1 MKTNKKIAQLKK
13 ALREKETEIRILT
26 RMINTYSTLLWRKTD
41 ELNEA
46 TLYSSG
52 FKGIKLTELRLRH
65 LFIDTTEK

>member
-1 MKTNKKIAQLKK
+1 MKTKKIAQLKK
-13 ALREKETEIRILT
+13 VLREKETEIRILT
-26 RMINTYSTLLWRKTD
+26 RMVDTYSTLLWRKMD
-41 ELNEA
+41 ELNKA